1 MNNYQY
7 YVNGKPVSRK
17 EMIVELKN
25 KCYKIIR
32 TEYIGDIGI
41 NTTETDEK
49 KFNSFIMS
57 RTPVTLVMGWWRIEN
72 IRSSVENYR
81 QER

>member
-1 MNNYQY
+1 MNKYQY
-7 YVNGKPVSRK
+7 YVDGKPVTRK
-17 EMIVELKN
+17 EMMVELKN

-49 KFNSFIMS
+49 KFNSFM
-57 RTPVTLVMGWWRIEN
+57 RKIEKGHIVLIDN
-72 IRSSVENYR
+72 KTFRRKII
-81 QER
+81 

>member
-1 MNNYQY
+1 MNKYQY
-7 YVNGKPVSRK
+7 YVNGKLVTRK
-17 EMIVELKN
+17 EMMVELKN

-49 KFNSFIMS
+49 KFNSFM
-57 RTPVTLVMGWWRIEN
+57 RKIEKGHIVLIDN
-72 IRSSVENYR
+72 KTFRRKKI
-81 QER
+81 